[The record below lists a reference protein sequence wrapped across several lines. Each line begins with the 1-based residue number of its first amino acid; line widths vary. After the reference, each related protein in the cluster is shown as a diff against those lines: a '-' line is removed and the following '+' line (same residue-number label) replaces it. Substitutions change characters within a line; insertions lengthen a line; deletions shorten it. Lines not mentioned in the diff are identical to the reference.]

1 MIARFLCLGRRLLD
15 ACQAQVLTSSICRVH
30 HTPNHHFNVYPGSHF
45 PRNENHDTL
54 RGVACRIPLALFFT
68 KRLTWPSQPFSL
80 PLRNNGT
87 EVTPTFWASFLFL
100 FSSLQLYLG
109 CVGKLCWKSIF
120 LIELS
125 FPKLDI
131 AKIGSPVLM

>member
-1 MIARFLCLGRRLLD
+1 MIARFLCLGRGLLD
-15 ACQAQVLTSSICRVH
+15 ACQAQVLTSSICTVP
-30 HTPNHHFNVYPGSHF
+30 TPNHHFNVFPGSDF

-68 KRLTWPSQPFSL
+68 KRLTWPSRPFSL
-80 PLRNNGT
+80 PLINNGT

-100 FSSLQLYLG
+100 FSSLHLHLA
-109 CVGKLCWKSIF
+109 CVGKLCWKSTFI
-120 LIELS
+120 IGLS

-131 AKIGSPVLM
+131 TRIGSPVLM